1 MDEMRKKA
9 TICGRGIGKPGL
21 VCAAVG
27 LVALALSAQ
36 ARAVTVDGHATI
48 VVGADEP
55 QPVRTAA
62 EDLAS
67 DCAKVF
73 GVKPALAD
81 HAGAGTT
88 ILIGEA
94 DKLPQG
100 MRPENVTA
108 TESFSIAA
116 NGSRTIVLSGA
127 DMRGTIYAIYQFS
140 QQFLGVDP
148 MYYWTDHEPAKR
160 ARIEIPADFKKYFPP
175 PVFKYRGF
183 FINDEDLLTGWA
195 PGAKDKTGISLAA
208 WNKID
213 ETILRLKGN
222 MVVPGTWIFPNDPQI
237 RFAAERGL
245 IVTQH
250 HAIPLGLNV
259 ARWPKDV
266 PYNFTTHPEILE
278 RAWKDAV
285 AEYPSHINIL
295 WDVGLRGLSDVSYAS
310 MDPSVQ
316 GNDKALGE
324 LIGKAIKDQMAIVR
338 AAHPDAQFDT
348 DLWQEG
354 ARLAR
359 EGYLKI
365 PPEVMTVWAD
375 DGYGYIQDKG
385 DVKAGE
391 GTYYHV
397 AMMNNRTNQLTEMVP
412 IERITGE
419 LGRFVQAKA
428 TNYFLINTSDIRP
441 YTLTIRAVMDIAWLG
456 HLPGAEQAPAGY
468 YRRWAAEE
476 FGEKAAPALETMYKA
491 YFAAPALLPSGP
503 QGGPPRE
510 YGDQLYHTEGRQL
523 MQTYMVDAPLYAI
536 PSQSPKWEIP
546 RLVGQGYGRPGFG
559 GKDWMSTTAQREIQQ
574 CGDAQPRWDAVW
586 KQAVAAEALIPAD
599 RKNFYQESVL
609 TMVTI
614 NRESNRMLLDI
625 SKSIVDAQK
634 GDLPQAQQEADDALA
649 AVKVVQAAQAAAEY
663 GKWKNW
669 YRGDWLTGVYRTQ
682 QVAEAYAAFLKDP
695 LTHLAPPVLWNGWEA
710 YYHIM
715 RYEGDRSADVQ

>member
-1 MDEMRKKA
+1 MA
-9 TICGRGIGKPGL
+9 VLVLGL
-21 VCAAVG
+21 P
-27 LVALALSAQ
+27 SH
-36 ARAVTVDGHATI
+36 ARAMTIDGHVTI

-62 EDLAS
+62 EDLAN

-81 HAGAGTT
+81 HAGSGTT

-94 DKLPQG
+94 DKLPANA
-100 MRPENVTA
+100 RPEDVTA
-108 TESFSIAA
+108 AESFSIAA
-116 NGSRTIVLSGA
+116 DGQNTVVLSGA

-160 ARIEIPADFKKYFPP
+160 ARIEVPANFRKSFPA

-195 PGAKDKTGISLAA
+195 PGAKDHTGISLAA
-208 WNKID
+208 WDKVD

-222 MVVPGTWIFPNDPQI
+222 MVVPGTWIFPDDPQI
-237 RFAAERGL
+237 EAAVRRGL

-250 HAIPLGLNV
+250 HAIPLGVNV

-266 PYNFTTHPEILE
+266 PYNYSTHPEILE

-285 AEYPSHINIL
+285 AEYPKNADLL
-295 WDVGLRGLSDVSYAS
+295 WAVGLRGLSDVSYAS

-316 GNDKALGE
+316 GNDQRLGAL
-324 LIGKAIKDQMAIVR
+324 ISKAIQDQMGIVR

-354 ARLAR
+354 ARLVQ

-385 DVKAGE
+385 EVKAGE

-412 IERITGE
+412 IERISGE

-428 TNYFLINTSDIRP
+428 TNYFLVNTSDIRP
-441 YTLTIRAVMDIAWLG
+441 YTLTIRAVMDMAWLG
-456 HLPGAEQAPAGY
+456 RLPGAEEAPAGY
-468 YRRWAAEE
+468 YKRYAAEE
-476 FGEKAAPALETMYKA
+476 FGEKAAPALEAMYKA
-491 YFAAPALLPSGP
+491 YFAAPALLEPMHPGDP
-503 QGGPPRE
+503 ARE

-546 RLVGQGYGRPGFG
+546 RLVGQGYGRFG
-559 GKDWMSTTAQREIQQ
+559 GKEWMAATAQREIQK
-574 CGDAQPRWDAVW
+574 CGEAQPRWDAVW
-586 KQAVAAEALIPAD
+586 KQAVAAEGLIPAD
-599 RKNFYQESVL
+599 RKEFYQASVL

-614 NRESNRMLLDI
+614 NRESNQMLLDI

-634 GDLPQAQQEADDALA
+634 GDMPQAQQEADDALA
-649 AVKVVQAAQAAAEY
+649 AVKAVRAAQAAAEY

-682 QVAEAYAAFLKDP
+682 LVVEAYAAFLRDP
-695 LTHLAPPVLWNGWEA
+695 LTHLAPPILWNGWEA

-715 RYEGDRSADVQ
+715 RYEGDRTADVQ

>member
-1 MDEMRKKA
+1 M
-9 TICGRGIGKPGL
+9 GRLSVVYASLGIALL
-21 VCAAVG
+21 VLGAP
-27 LVALALSAQ
+27 LQ
-36 ARAVTVDGHATI
+36 ARAVTVDGHVTI

-62 EDLAS
+62 QDLAH

-81 HAGAGTT
+81 HAGSGTT

-94 DKLPQG
+94 DKLPG
-100 MRPENVTA
+100 DARPENITA
-108 TESFSIAA
+108 AESFSIAA
-116 NGSRTIVLSGA
+116 HGSSTVVLSGA

-140 QQFLGVDP
+140 QEFLGVDP
-148 MYYWTDHEPAKR
+148 MYYWTDHEPSRR
-160 ARIEIPADFKKYFPP
+160 ARIEVPANFRKIFPP

-195 PGAKDKTGISLAA
+195 PGEKDDTGISLAA

-237 RFAAERGL
+237 EAAVQRGL

-250 HAIPLGLNV
+250 HAIPLGVNV

-266 PYNFTTHPEILE
+266 PYNYSTHPEILE

-285 AEYPSHINIL
+285 AEYPKNADIL
-295 WDVGLRGLSDVSYAS
+295 WAVGLRGLSDVSYAS

-316 GNDKALGE
+316 GNDQRLGAL
-324 LIGKAIKDQMAIVR
+324 ISKAIQDQMGIVR
-338 AAHPDAQFDT
+338 AVHPDAQFDT

-354 ARLAR
+354 ARLVQ

-375 DGYGYIQDKG
+375 DGYGYIQDNG

-412 IERITGE
+412 IERIAGE

-428 TNYFLINTSDIRP
+428 TNYFLVNTSDIRP
-441 YTLTIRAVMDIAWLG
+441 YTLTIRAVMDLAWLG
-456 HLPGAEQAPAGY
+456 HLPGAEESPAGY
-468 YRRWAAEE
+468 YKRYATEE
-476 FGEKAAPALETMYKA
+476 FGEKAAPALEAMYKA
-491 YFAAPALLPSGP
+491 YFAAPALLEAMHPGDP
-503 QGGPPRE
+503 ARE

-546 RLVGQGYGRPGFG
+546 RLVGQGYGRFG
-559 GKDWMSTTAQREIQQ
+559 GKEWMAATAQREIQK
-574 CGDAQPRWDAVW
+574 CGEAQPRWDAVW
-586 KQAVAAEALIPAD
+586 KQAVAAEALVPAA
-599 RKNFYQESVL
+599 RKDFYQASVL

-634 GDLPQAQQEADDALA
+634 GNMPQAQQEADDALA
-649 AVKVVQAAQAAAEY
+649 AVKAVRAAQAAAEY

-682 QVAEAYAAFLKDP
+682 QVVEAYAAFLKDP